1 MASKLG
7 RGSSNSLRLVFSGL
21 IVSSSVLGF
30 WWLLE
35 SSKVTET
42 YLITKTDLAS
52 GSPVSTDNL
61 QPIELSLFSL
71 SKSYLRANELPVGS
85 YLIRPL
91 SAGEAVP
98 KAALTTQQLDDR
110 ANIVITPS
118 VELSS
123 EIRPGTKVSIWASP
137 MLDYQNFG
145 EPSIQAIDVEVV
157 GISEPQGN
165 FTQGLNSV
173 ELRVP
178 IESIQSLLRAI
189 ANNDAIALTSS
200 SSSLAD

>member
-7 RGSSNSLRLVFSGL
+7 RGSSNFLRLVFSGL

-42 YLITKTDLAS
+42 YLITRTDLAS
-52 GSPVSTDNL
+52 GSPVSTENL
-61 QPIELSLFSL
+61 QPVELSLFSL
-71 SKSYLRANELPVGS
+71 GESYLRANELPVGS
-85 YLIRPL
+85 YLIRSL

-98 KAALTTQQLDDR
+98 KAALTTQQLDDW

-157 GISEPQGN
+157 GIFEPQGN